1 MEGQAVYAELK
12 QATDNLVKYSNE
24 LDDPIDTYMQ
34 NSNKIGADGSAW
46 GGTAAEKAAPI
57 LAAIKADIIQ
67 LQKACMTFSEKVDAS
82 LVAYQQTDVSANKT
96 ISDVKQGQN

>member
-12 QATDNLVKYSNE
+12 QATDNLVKYSNQ

-34 NSNKIGADGSAW
+34 NSNKIGADGSVW

-57 LAAIKADIIQ
+57 LADIIQ
-67 LQKACMTFSEKVDAS
+67 LQRACKTFSEKVDAS
-82 LVAYQQTDVSANKT
+82 LVSYQQTDVSANKT
-96 ISDVKQGQN
+96 ISDVKQG